1 MVPGEI
7 LGDWWLFFNIKF
19 NFVGEMGME
28 ESPTDYEEQKGQIR
42 PLKLEV
48 PLWLDQVNC
57 CLLESL
63 KLKSALTWHP
73 NFLLGKIVL
82 MY

>member
-1 MVPGEI
+1 MVQGEI
-7 LGDWWLFFNIKF
+7 LGDWWLFFSLKV

-48 PLWLDQVNC
+48 RLWLDQVNC
-57 CLLESL
+57 CLLRSL
-63 KLKSALTWHP
+63 KLKS
-73 NFLLGKIVL
+73 VL
-82 MY
+82 R

>member
-1 MVPGEI
+1 MVQGEI
-7 LGDWWLFFNIKF
+7 LGDWWLFFNLKV

-57 CLLESL
+57 CLLRSL
-63 KLKSALTWHP
+63 KLKSVLRWHP
-73 NFLLGKIVL
+73 NFYWEKLC
-82 MY
+82 